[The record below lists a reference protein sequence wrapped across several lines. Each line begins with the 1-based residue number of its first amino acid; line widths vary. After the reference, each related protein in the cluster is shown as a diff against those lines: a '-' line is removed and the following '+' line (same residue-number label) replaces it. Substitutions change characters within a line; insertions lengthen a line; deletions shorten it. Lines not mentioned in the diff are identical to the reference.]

1 MLAAVAAVAA
11 ATLSGQGVVATRLCV
26 AGLAALGAAV
36 ALSDRT
42 AARAAEAALPLV
54 TAPLAA
60 WALVVSQTRSAWV
73 GAALGL
79 AVIAVLR
86 ARASLLLG
94 ARWPPS
100 SSCGPRLTS
109 RLTILDESSRD
120 RYYMW
125 QAGID
130 MVLDRPVF
138 GEGPGMILAVYPRY
152 RWPEAPNPRQP
163 HLHNNLLQVAAERGL
178 PGLAF
183 FLWWVTAALAAAL
196 REARRGPAEDPGA
209 AWAAGGVLGALAAV
223 FVAGLFEYNL
233 GDSEVLMLF
242 LLLTAVPL
250 ALRHARAAAA

>member
-1 MLAAVAAVAA
+1 MA
-11 ATLSGQGVVATRLCV
+11 LSGHP
-26 AGLAALGAAV
+26 
-36 ALSDRT
+36 
-42 AARAAEAALPLV
+42 AARAAEASLPLV
-54 TAPLAA
+54 TAPLCA

-79 AVIAVLR
+79 VVIAVLR
-86 ARASLLLG
+86 APRLLWLLG
-94 ARWPPS
+94 AAVAAVALLRPAS
-100 SSCGPRLTS
+100 VTS

-125 QAGID
+125 QAGVD
-130 MVLDRPVF
+130 MVLDKPVF
-138 GEGPGMILAVYPRY
+138 GQGPGMILAVYPRY

-183 FLWWVTAALAAAL
+183 FLWWVVAASGAALA
-196 REARRGPAEDPGA
+196 EARRGASEGPGP

-242 LLLTAVPL
+242 LLLTAVPF
-250 ALRHARAAAA
+250 ALRNARTAGA

>member
-1 MLAAVAAVAA
+1 M
-11 ATLSGQGVVATRLCV
+11 
-26 AGLAALGAAV
+26 
-36 ALSDRT
+36 
-42 AARAAEAALPLV
+42 
-54 TAPLAA
+54 
-60 WALVVSQTRSAWV
+60 SQTRSAWV
-73 GAALGL
+73 GAVLGL

-86 ARASLLLG
+86 APRLLWLLG
-94 ARWPPS
+94 AAAAAVVLLRPAS
-100 SSCGPRLTS
+100 VTS

-125 QAGID
+125 QAGVD
-130 MVLDRPVF
+130 MVLDKPVF
-138 GEGPGMILAVYPRY
+138 GQGPGMILAVYPRY

-183 FLWWVTAALAAAL
+183 FLWWAVAALAAAL
-196 REARRGPAEDPGA
+196 REARRGASEGPGA

-242 LLLTAVPL
+242 LLLTAVPF
-250 ALRHARAAAA
+250 ALRHARAAVA